1 MPATG
6 SAGAEGWSGKRPRV
20 ILVGGAIL
28 VVVIVA
34 VLIWVAMNRDRD
46 PRE

>member
-1 MPATG
+1 MDVG
-6 SAGAEGWSGKRPRV
+6 FLLIGGA
-20 ILVGGAIL
+20 AIL

-34 VLIWVAMNRDRD
+34 VLIWVAMSRERT

>member
-1 MPATG
+1 MA
-6 SAGAEGWSGKRPRV
+6 SGLV
-20 ILVGGAIL
+20 ILVGGAML

-34 VLIWVAMNRDRD
+34 VLIWVAMSRDRD